1 YGYTC
6 KVDEKSDVYSF
17 GVVLLELVTGKK
29 PIEPEY
35 GENKDIVS
43 WVGSNL
49 KGKESVLSIVDPKIP
64 HAFKEDA
71 MKVLK
76 IAILCT
82 TTLPALRPT
91 MRRVV
96 QMLKEAEPY
105 RLVGLVIGKDSDPKE
120 KENH

>member
-1 YGYTC
+1 M
-6 KVDEKSDVYSF
+6 
-17 GVVLLELVTGKK
+17 VLLELVTGKK

-43 WVGSNL
+43 WVGSKL

-64 HAFKEDA
+64 DAFKEDA

-76 IAILCT
+76 IAFLCT

-91 MRRVV
+91 MKTVV
-96 QMLKEAEPY
+96 QMLKEVEPC
-105 RLVGLVIGKDSDPKE
+105 RSVGIVIGKDGAPKE
-120 KENH
+120 KENHW